1 MNENNA
7 DKKLFDLTRVIR
19 ANPRQKLSE
28 KIMNKAAFLLTVIF
42 LFSLNSLAQ
51 NDKKTKRSLAQ
62 LQSEATSARPDGKD
76 FIFTIKGFAYSFI
89 PGERP
94 QKLFGVEGYNIR
106 RRVETPEKDG
116 YFVAT
121 REIVFYKDPKT
132 DEIISS
138 WENLWTKEKVEVFHI
153 QNDPVNFRTRV
164 KDGKYVSVSIDG
176 KREFGEASMPEDF
189 GNYLVWNSDVFPFY
203 PLSGFDKNYTAAEL
217 FDFYVPKDELN
228 KTTAPQ
234 NVYVSWTRVGPW
246 LPWMKMNRTDGV
258 MIFHARSQRLESF
271 NDLPERIK
279 KEVREKYPVY
289 TTAPERVDPGVPNE
303 TSWTF
308 YNRVMEERRKKN

>member
-1 MNENNA
+1 M
-7 DKKLFDLTRVIR
+7 KKL
-19 ANPRQKLSE
+19 
-28 KIMNKAAFLLTVIF
+28 AFLLVITF
-42 LFSLNSLAQ
+42 LFSFNLFAQ
-51 NDKKTKRSLAQ
+51 KEKKTKRSLAQ
-62 LQSEATSARPDGKD
+62 LQSEATSARSDGKD
-76 FIFTIKGFAYSFI
+76 FLFTIKGFAYSFI

-94 QKLFGVEGYNIR
+94 QKLFAVEGYNIR
-106 RRVETPEKDG
+106 RRVATTEKDG
-116 YFVAT
+116 FFVAT

-138 WENLWTKEKVEVFHI
+138 WENPWTKEKREVFHI
-153 QNDPVNFRTRV
+153 QNDPVNFRVRQ
-164 KDGKYVSVSIDG
+164 KDGKFISVSMDG

-189 GNYLVWNSDVFPFY
+189 GDTLVWTSDIFPFY
-203 PLSGFDKNYTAAEL
+203 PLQGFDKNYTAAEM

-228 KTTAPQ
+228 KTTPPK

-258 MIFHARSQRLESF
+258 MIFHARSQRLETF
-271 NDLPERIK
+271 EQLPEKIK

-289 TTAPERVDPGVPNE
+289 MTAPATVDPTKPNE

-308 YNRVMEERRKKN
+308 YEKEMKKRRK